1 MNISKKYKLWFGI
14 SIAVILVG
22 LAFMLTTGLNL
33 GIDFVGGTMM
43 QINMGKV
50 VEVPEIRKCIEK
62 YELSPEIVH
71 AGSQKHEIIVKT
83 KKSLS
88 NDDRI
93 KIFTSIKETFG
104 LEQSAFIGANNIGP
118 SIGKEIRSKALIA
131 IIIASV
137 GMFLYIIF
145 RFELMYG
152 ISSIIAL
159 MHDVLV
165 LLAVYAIFRVPVNSS
180 FIAAVLTVV
189 GYSINDTIV
198 VFDRVRENVHKM
210 NPKTS
215 YFDIADM
222 SLSQTITRSINTSL
236 TTLLVIGSL
245 FVFGVISIKALAFPL
260 MMGIIV
266 GTYSSIFIASPLWAL
281 LRTAKKNKNK
291 KYTAAQKA

>member
-1 MNISKKYKLWFGI
+1 MNISRKYKLWFGI
-14 SIAVILVG
+14 SVAVILVG
-22 LAFMLTTGLNL
+22 LGFALTMGLNF

-50 VEVPEIRKCIEK
+50 VEVPEIRKCLDEFD
-62 YELSPEIVH
+62 LSPEIVH
-71 AGSQKHEIIVKT
+71 AGAQKHEIIIKT
-83 KKSLS
+83 KRSLS

-93 KIFTSIKETFG
+93 KVFEAIKGKFG

-118 SIGKEIRSKALIA
+118 SIGKEIREKALIA
-131 IIIASV
+131 ILIASV

-145 RFELMYG
+145 RFEIIYG
-152 ISSIIAL
+152 ISSIVAL
-159 MHDVLV
+159 MHDVLI

-180 FIAAVLTVV
+180 FIAAILTVV

-198 VFDRVRENVHKM
+198 VFDRVRENVHRM

-215 YFDIADM
+215 YFDIADQ

-260 MMGIIV
+260 MMGIIA

-281 LRTAKKNKNK
+281 LKTAKRNKNR
-291 KYTAAQKA
+291 KYTAVKKA